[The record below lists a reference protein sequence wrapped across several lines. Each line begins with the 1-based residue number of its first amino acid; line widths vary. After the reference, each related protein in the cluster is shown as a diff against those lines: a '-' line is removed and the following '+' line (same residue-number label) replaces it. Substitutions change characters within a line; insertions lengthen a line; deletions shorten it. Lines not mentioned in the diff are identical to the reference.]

1 MKVRHVRCRAVDREK
16 VESIAQAVDVYLDN
30 DGVLY
35 FVPKAAEDK
44 IESDINIQYNKDKD
58 KDKDISSLLEEGA
71 SFLKRLKEQ
80 QEK

>member
-58 KDKDISSLLEEGA
+58 KDISSLLEEGA

>member
-44 IESDINIQYNKDKD
+44 IESDINI
-58 KDKDISSLLEEGA
+58 
-71 SFLKRLKEQ
+71 
-80 QEK
+80 